1 MKEMEQQV
9 FWMLTTMFSTI
20 MMRRMNRDSS
30 VASKA
35 AYQERAKAK
44 VKTADP
50 KPAAEA
56 VVEESISNFVGRRKV
71 ITRRTTANIGVVV
84 ASDPA

>member
-9 FWMLTTMFSTI
+9 SWMLTTMFSTI
-20 MMRRMNRDSS
+20 MMRRMKRDCS

-44 VKTADP
+44 VKNADP

-56 VVEESISNFVGRRKV
+56 VVEESI
-71 ITRRTTANIGVVV
+71 
-84 ASDPA
+84 